1 MKGILVRWLVLTT
14 AILVTAYLIEG
25 IHVSGF
31 FSAFLT
37 AAVLGILNAFL
48 RPLLIL
54 LTLPIN
60 VLTLGLF
67 TFVINAFL
75 LMMASG
81 AVSGF
86 VVESFGYALLGSMI
100 ISIFNWALSSF
111 INDQGQVTTI
121 EMRRRDGDR
130 WE

>member
-1 MKGILVRWLVLTT
+1 MKGLLVRWLVLTT
-14 AILVTAYLIEG
+14 AILVTAYLIRG

-31 FSAFLT
+31 FSAFFT

-48 RPLLIL
+48 RPILII

-67 TFVINAFL
+67 TFIINAFL
-75 LMMASG
+75 LKMVSG
-81 AVSGF
+81 VVSGF
-86 VVESFGYALLGSMI
+86 TVESFAYAILGSLV

-111 INDQGQVTTI
+111 INDQGRITTI
-121 EMRRRDGDR
+121 EMHKRRDGR